1 MLNLSLSILIKV
13 SFFFIAPGLLFRLLC
28 LILASPI
35 TVSPILSG
43 TLGKASTRDSR
54 SVTSFL
60 DGRLRFLEECFGFSI
75 REIKAER
82 LIVRLS
88 FFVVPNALLD
98 CRRASVEGSVLRLVG
113 RERIEK
119 RLPEVNA

>member
-35 TVSPILSG
+35 TVSPFLSG